1 MHDDYSRLLNLIGLT
16 FGLIGV
22 LTLFRWGMPVR
33 VTYGD
38 APSITS
44 DAAPPRAKAYLLRSW
59 VGLCLLILG
68 WALQVIVILM
78 SSDD

>member
-22 LTLFRWGMPVR
+22 LILFRWGMPVR

-38 APSITS
+38 VPSITS
-44 DAAPPRAKAYLLRSW
+44 DAAPPRAKAYLLRGW